1 MYHFSLIAKPVH
13 HSKSPLMQ
21 NKALK
26 ELGVSG
32 VYTRYEL
39 ENKDDLRSKFLSL
52 GLNGANVSLPY
63 KTDALLQSDYQ
74 SNSSKA
80 ISSAN
85 TLVYKNNFLYAY
97 NTDFLGFLASLG
109 LLDSKTNF
117 KNALILGAGGTT
129 KALAYAL
136 KLKNIQTTIANKSSS
151 RFKDF
156 DVKCVLYDELDLN
169 DKYDL
174 IINAT
179 SASLDD
185 LLPCDENL
193 LKPLFE
199 KAFYSYEVGYF
210 KSPFLNLFKEIKK
223 DEISNQKAFYQDGAY
238 MLCYQGAFSLMYFLG
253 LVSDDEQ
260 VFLQDENLRKKAFDI
275 AKIMYN
281 IAFL

>member
-26 ELGVSG
+26 ELGVNG

-39 ENKDDLRSKFLSL
+39 ENGDNLKSKFISL
-52 GLNGANVSLPY
+52 KLDGANVSLPY
-63 KTDALLQSDYQ
+63 KTDALMQSDYK
-74 SNSSKA
+74 SDSSKA
-80 ISSAN
+80 ISSSN
-85 TLVYKNNFLYAY
+85 TLVYKNNSLYAY

-109 LLDSKTNF
+109 LLDNQTSF

-129 KALAYAL
+129 KALVYAL
-136 KLKNIQTTIANKSSS
+136 KLKNIQVTIANKSSS

-179 SASLDD
+179 SASLDNT
-185 LLPCDENL
+185 LPCDENI
-193 LKPLFE
+193 LKSLF
-199 KAFYSYEVGYF
+199 KNTYYAYEVGYF
-210 KSPFLNLFKEIKK
+210 GSPFLELFKDIKK
-223 DEISNQKAFYQDGAY
+223 DDILRGKAFFQDGAY

-253 LVSDDEQ
+253 LVCEDEQ
-260 VFLQDENLRKKAFDI
+260 IFLKNEKLQKKAFDI

-281 IAFL
+281 TAFL

>member
-26 ELGVSG
+26 ELGING
-32 VYTRYEL
+32 VYTRFLL
-39 ENKDDLRSKFLSL
+39 EDGAMLKKKFLSL
-52 GLNGANVSLPY
+52 RLNGANVSLPY
-63 KTDALLQSDYQ
+63 KTDALIQSDYQ
-74 SNSSKA
+74 SNSSKS

-85 TLVYKNNFLYAY
+85 TLVLNNGLIYAY

-109 LLDSKTNF
+109 LLDNKVKF

-129 KALAYAL
+129 KALLYAL
-136 KLKNIQTTIANKSSS
+136 KLKDINVTIANKSSS

-156 DVKCVLYDELDLN
+156 DTRCVLYDDLDLEAS
-169 DKYDL
+169 YDL

-179 SASLDD
+179 SASLDN
-185 LLPCDENL
+185 LLPCDEKI
-193 LKPLFE
+193 LKKLFQ
-199 KAFYSYEVGYF
+199 KSFYAYEVGYF
-210 KSPFLNLFKEIKK
+210 QSPFLDLFKLVKK
-223 DEISNQKAFYQDGAY
+223 DELRQNKAFYQDGAY

-253 LVSDDEQ
+253 LVNVDEQ
-260 VFLQDENLRKKAFDI
+260 IFLKDEKLRKKVFDI